1 MVNTF
6 MLVISIWSYGG
17 ARQDIALSFDL
28 TYADCVDMA
37 YYVERGLNDSAEV
50 YCEIQGVY

>member
-50 YCEIQGVY
+50 YCEIQGVH